1 MMKPLN
7 RRLLIEINKEE
18 THQGA
23 FFVPEEE
30 KVEEFVTATVLS
42 CAVDCSQ
49 DYTGKN
55 VVLHSFGV
63 EQVTVRGETYTFIG
77 ENHLICTE

>member
-1 MMKPLN
+1 MKPLN

-23 FFVPEEE
+23 FFVPVEE
-30 KVEEFVTATVLS
+30 KVEEFVVATVLS
-42 CAVDCSQ
+42 CADDCSQ

-63 EQVTVRGETYTFIG
+63 EQVTIRGETYTFIG
-77 ENHLICTE
+77 ENHLICAE

>member
-1 MMKPLN
+1 LKPLN

-30 KVEEFVTATVLS
+30 KVEEFVTAKVLS
-42 CAVDCSQ
+42 CAADCSQ

-63 EQVTVRGETYTFIG
+63 DLGGGRVIKNTFIG